1 MPGPLQD
8 CLHAAVTSAASPRGA
23 GRAAWAPRSCSG
35 EWRRS
40 PPWEPEM
47 EHAFGSDF
55 TLGLEEE
62 LFLVEPPDHELSNE
76 ASRVLEATERT
87 GTWEADHEAF
97 ACEVELR
104 SAPEATPGRALAG
117 LAEAR
122 RAIARAGAT
131 IMGAGLHPSAAFGEV
146 ELVQKERYARVED
159 EVRGLIRRSPECA
172 LHVHVGVPD
181 AETAIRVFNGLR
193 GWLPL
198 LEALG
203 ANSPW
208 WYGRDSGMAS
218 ARAALVR
225 AYPGRGIPRA
235 LRDWA
240 DYEEAIA
247 AVAAG
252 GGPRDYT
259 LIWGDVR
266 LHPRHGTVEV
276 RELDVQSRLED
287 AGALAALVQG
297 LARLEAEPGR
307 EAPPTEAIAA
317 SAFNAARDGIEAELL
332 ADGRLR
338 PAREAARLAVAS
350 ARSHSPEPDAL
361 DGIER

>member
-1 MPGPLQD
+1 MPGPLRD
-8 CLHAAVTSAASPRGA
+8 CSRAAATWAASPRGA

-35 EWRRS
+35 EWR
-40 PPWEPEM
+40 PGPAWEPEM
-47 EHAFGSDF
+47 GHAFGSDF
-55 TLGLEEE
+55 PLGLEED
-62 LFLVEPPDHELSNE
+62 LFLVEPPDHQLSNE

-104 SAPEATPGRALAG
+104 SAPEATPSRALAG
-117 LAEAR
+117 LAGAR
-122 RAIARAGAT
+122 RAIAAAGST
-131 IMGAGLHPSAAFGEV
+131 VMGAGLHPGAAFGEV

-181 AETAIRVFNGLR
+181 TETAIRVFNGLR

-208 WYGRDSGMAS
+208 WYGRASGMAS
-218 ARAALVR
+218 ARATLVR

-240 DYEEAIA
+240 DYEDAIA

-259 LIWGDVR
+259 LIWWDVR

-276 RELDVQSRLED
+276 RELDVQSRLGG
-287 AGALAALVQG
+287 ARGPGALGQG
-297 LARLEAEPGR
+297 PAPLA
-307 EAPPTEAIAA
+307 
-317 SAFNAARDGIEAELL
+317 
-332 ADGRLR
+332 
-338 PAREAARLAVAS
+338 
-350 ARSHSPEPDAL
+350 
-361 DGIER
+361 